1 MPSLYCQPVG
11 LPVEMPVVD
20 LHPLPRLDV
29 TQFRSYLTEAD
40 PRWCSPL
47 SRGRLEHAGRPGNGN
62 TSRHVYRERT
72 EVERGTRSRSSGS
85 TTTAGPHG
93 SIPTKERENRER
105 ERERE
110 RPTDRPLLFRRPLS
124 CFNCGIEHVQR
135 QLANT
140 TYLPLRPASGFQRV
154 PVPFRLAELP
164 TAESPGSARSR
175 EAARNAPIA

>member
-1 MPSLYCQPVG
+1 MASRAFSLLSTGRAASRDAGGGFSP
-11 LPVEMPVVD
+11 P
-20 LHPLPRLDV
+20 PRLDV

-62 TSRHVYRERT
+62 TSRYVYRERT

-93 SIPTKERENRER
+93 SIPTKEREREPRATDLFSSADRFLASTAALNTFNGSWRIPPISLSVPLRLSNVFPSPFGWPSFHNREP
-105 ERERE
+105 E
-110 RPTDRPLLFRRPLS
+110 
-124 CFNCGIEHVQR
+124 
-135 QLANT
+135 
-140 TYLPLRPASGFQRV
+140 
-154 PVPFRLAELP
+154 
-164 TAESPGSARSR
+164 RSR